1 MVGVL
6 CVSGRWKAGTV
17 LVKSTEQ
24 LNTQKAVCVGPHSCH
39 PNISLSG
46 VKETLEVLQ
55 RKLQQAN
62 HRYNQLGEHT
72 SSEEFK

>member
-1 MVGVL
+1 MESWDSVGEKYRTIKV
-6 CVSGRWKAGTV
+6 
-17 LVKSTEQ
+17 
-24 LNTQKAVCVGPHSCH
+24 KAVCVGPHSCH

-46 VKETLEVLQ
+46 MKETLEVLQ